1 MVILCCPKKSKLPSP
16 SKIPLETL
24 RVIITLGMGL
34 FNHQRNKTSTLVELT
49 QRGCSRWSPPSK
61 VSYVQKGSRNNVFL
75 QFDMVKIKFF
85 GSIQN
90 MSSIFQLLWWVC
102 QTSDSFSSISR
113 GHESSIG
120 CILIWETESK
130 RAGERRNVPCPKK
143 QKMFFWRALFLGET
157 LWLIGKTFSWN

>member
-61 VSYVQKGSRNNVFL
+61 VSCVKKAPATMFL
-75 QFDMVKIKFF
+75 FAVWYGENKVFF

-130 RAGERRNVPCPKK
+130 NRRKK
-143 QKMFFWRALFLGET
+143 KYAMSKR
-157 LWLIGKTFSWN
+157 

>member
-1 MVILCCPKKSKLPSP
+1 MAVVLCCPKKSKLPSP

-49 QRGCSRWSPPSK
+49 QRGCRWSPPSK
-61 VSYVQKGSRNNVFL
+61 VSYVKKAPATNNIGFFL

-130 RAGERRNVPCPKK
+130 SRRKK
-143 QKMFFWRALFLGET
+143 KCAMSKR
-157 LWLIGKTFSWN
+157 